1 MLMTTADMNFSSET
15 PPAAILG
22 VSVRLIKSCLLLPHD
37 LIVAIVVTGDRSRL
51 RRRVRDQ

>member
-22 VSVRLIKSCLLLPHD
+22 VPVRLIKSCLLLPHD
-37 LIVAIVVTGDRSRL
+37 LMVAIVVTGDRSRL
-51 RRRVRDQ
+51 RRRRV